1 MLGGLFLVDA
11 SHFATPGCDVERTAP
26 AGRQHRR
33 TFQGRARNSQGIAS
47 NGRENRK
54 RRRSSEAINPGMNGE
69 GRSVSE
75 APFIIDGG
83 KPNSVR
89 WPRRTGRSFI
99 SSNFFDAHCVFTQHD
114 ATIPGDRLRILRR
127 IADRLSF
134 SCLSCTAWGF
144 SCRTNYFARGEL
156 LPRLFT
162 LACTFSKN
170 RRYYFCDTFHRRSF
184 STATPAFS
192 TRHAAEWCSDF
203 PLANPATHQRSSAI
217 GLG

>member
-1 MLGGLFLVDA
+1 MAVSRILSVGRGERDDHL
-11 SHFATPGCDVERTAP
+11 SHRISSTPTA
-26 AGRQHRR
+26 
-33 TFQGRARNSQGIAS
+33 FS
-47 NGRENRK
+47 
-54 RRRSSEAINPGMNGE
+54 RSMMRPYPEI
-69 GRSVSE
+69 VSE
-75 APFIIDGG
+75 F
-83 KPNSVR
+83 
-89 WPRRTGRSFI
+89 
-99 SSNFFDAHCVFTQHD
+99 
-114 ATIPGDRLRILRR
+114 LRR

-184 STATPAFS
+184 STATSAFS

-203 PLANPATHQRSSAI
+203 PLANLAT
-217 GLG
+217 